1 MSFNVAALTAYIEDQ
16 DFPILAASQA
26 KGITASLVTKQV
38 GIKGSSN
45 LNNLATDVVFQDGDN
60 CTRSASGT
68 TTFSKRTI
76 SVGDIAIY
84 EDLCPKVL
92 NGYWMQ
98 KLVAQ
103 GAAAGEKALPG
114 EIEAIWLADKAA
126 KLERQLEVSDWQG
139 DTLSGTNNLSYYD
152 GFLKLIDAGSPV
164 DGNTGAVTVATGIT
178 VGNVIALL
186 QGIWAAI
193 PVDIQDK
200 EDLAI
205 FMGNDTYRL
214 YVQAMINANLYHF
227 VGEEGMSMLHG
238 TNVKIIPTVGL
249 NGTDRMIAGSLEN
262 FVIGMDGEEEKDFV
276 VRLDPVTQK
285 SILFDAGFKRGTQVR
300 FDTEIVE
307 FTLVP

>member
-1 MSFNVAALTAYIEDQ
+1 MSFNVAALAAYIEDQ

-38 GIKGSSN
+38 GIKESSN
-45 LNNLATDVVFQDGDN
+45 LNNLATDVVFQEGSN

-68 TTFSKRTI
+68 TTFSKRKIT
-76 SVGDIAIY
+76 VGDIAIY
-84 EDLCPKVL
+84 EDLCPKDL

-98 KLVAQ
+98 KLVGQ
-103 GAAAGEKALPG
+103 GAAGEKSLPG

-126 KLERQLEVSDWQG
+126 KLERALEVADWQG
-139 DTLSGTNNLSYYD
+139 DTTSGVPATEQYD

-164 DGNTGAVTVATGIT
+164 DGNTGAVTVATGIV

-186 QGIWAAI
+186 QGIWGAI

-238 TNVKIIPTVGL
+238 TNVRIVPTVGL

-262 FVIGMDGEEEKDFV
+262 FVIGMDGEEEMDFV

-285 SILFDAGFKRGTQVR
+285 SILFDANFKRGTQVR